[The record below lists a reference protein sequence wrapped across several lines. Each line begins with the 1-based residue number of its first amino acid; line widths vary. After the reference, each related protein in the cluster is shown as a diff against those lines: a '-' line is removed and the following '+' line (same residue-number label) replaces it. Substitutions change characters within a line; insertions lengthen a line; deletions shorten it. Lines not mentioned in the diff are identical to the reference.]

1 MYARYIAALPP
12 NKQQYSTYTSKVAH
26 AIMTGVERKILHHR
40 IYNNYAMFCRQV
52 GTIAY
57 RSGPEWEQR
66 FGQRRRDPD
75 TVPDFCQDFEIE
87 HYLLR
92 QVERELILFGT
103 LRN

>member
-1 MYARYIAALPP
+1 
-12 NKQQYSTYTSKVAH
+12 
-26 AIMTGVERKILHHR
+26 
-40 IYNNYAMFCRQV
+40 MFCRQV